1 MNLARRWIDPVMK
14 IPWQVVAEH
23 TKTITGDHG
32 LNRDGDAIVIWLLP
46 ARQTA
51 FRRADIKLQRTRPG
65 QNGQLHWRSPHR
77 YHQEGACLSA
87 VNDIRGDTM
96 ATQPTLKGAWKITFL
111 LFLLM
116 VVNFADKIVVGL
128 AGVPIMTDLN
138 LEPEQFGL
146 LGSSFFFLFSISA
159 IVVGFIVN
167 RIATR
172 WVLLVL
178 ATIWALA
185 QFPMV
190 GTVSFTTLLICRVI
204 LGAGEGPAAAVA
216 IHSVYKWFPDEKRA
230 LPTAILSQGSAF
242 GVILAVPSLN
252 WLIVNYSWH
261 YAFGAL
267 GVVGLMWVVAW
278 SILGKEGPLVHT
290 AAMAAAEPRIP
301 YFRILTSR
309 TFIGCCAA
317 TFGAYWALSLGLT
330 WFTPFIVKGLGFSQ
344 QNAGWISILPWISG
358 AIVVLLTGWV
368 SQVLMAR
375 GVSTRSARGVLG
387 AVPLIVGG
395 LIIAVLPHV
404 EGVGL
409 QIALLV
415 VGSGLCGSIYVVCP
429 PMLGEFTPVSQ
440 RGAVIAIYGAIYTLA
455 GIIAPTVMGS
465 VIQRA
470 AVLLD
475 GYMTG
480 FTINAVI
487 LVTSGLLGLL
497 LLQPNT
503 ERARLMGEEATQ
515 PKFA

>member
-1 MNLARRWIDPVMK
+1 M
-14 IPWQVVAEH
+14 
-23 TKTITGDHG
+23 T
-32 LNRDGDAIVIWLLP
+32 
-46 ARQTA
+46 
-51 FRRADIKLQRTRPG
+51 
-65 QNGQLHWRSPHR
+65 
-77 YHQEGACLSA
+77 
-87 VNDIRGDTM
+87 
-96 ATQPTLKGAWKITFL
+96 TQPTPKGAWKITFL
-111 LFLLM
+111 LFLFML
-116 VVNFADKIVVGL
+116 VNFADKIVVGL
-128 AGVPIMTDLN
+128 AAVPIMTELKLQPD
-138 LEPEQFGL
+138 QFGT
-146 LGSSFFFLFSISA
+146 LGSSFFLLFSISA

-167 RIATR
+167 RVATR

-178 ATIWALA
+178 AAIWALA

-190 GTVSFTTLLICRVI
+190 GTVGFTTLLICRVI

-267 GVVGLMWVVAW
+267 GVVGLLWVVAW
-278 SILGKEGPLVHT
+278 LILGKEGPLVQT
-290 AAMAAAEPRIP
+290 VAMAAAEPRIP
-301 YFRILTSR
+301 YFQLLTSR

-330 WFTPFIVKGLGFSQ
+330 WFTAFIVKGLGFSQ
-344 QNAGWISILPWISG
+344 SDAGWISILPWVFG
-358 AIVVLLTGWV
+358 AVIVLLTGWI

-375 GVSTRSARGVLG
+375 GVSTRGARGVLG
-387 AVPLIVGG
+387 SVPLIVGG
-395 LIIAVLPHV
+395 SIVAMMPHV

-409 QIALLV
+409 QLALLV
-415 VGSGLCGSIYVVCP
+415 VGSGLCGSIYVVCA

-440 RGAVIAIYGAIYTLA
+440 RGAVIAIYGAIYTFA
-455 GIIAPTVMGS
+455 GIIAPQVMGS

-470 AVLLD
+470 AVPLD

-487 LVTSGLLGLL
+487 MIASGLLGLL
-497 LLQPNT
+497 LLWPNT
-503 ERARLMGEEATQ
+503 ERARLTREAPQ